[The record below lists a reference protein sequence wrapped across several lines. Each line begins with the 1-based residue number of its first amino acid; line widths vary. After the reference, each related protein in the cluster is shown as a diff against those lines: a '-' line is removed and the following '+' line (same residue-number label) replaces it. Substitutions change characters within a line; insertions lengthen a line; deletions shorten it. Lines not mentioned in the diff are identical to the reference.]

1 MTSVWV
7 RKTTTKAGAVSYR
20 VVLRRGGRGA
30 PSETIASK
38 LTSLRE
44 ANRIAREA
52 KLAAEEARAG
62 VFKEALTVGQALDA
76 YELHLKGR
84 PAAEGVAGIARLHL
98 RPALAGVE
106 LADLKRARVQALA
119 DEKTQAGLAP
129 QTVRHIIGTLR
140 AAWELAHRG
149 DLIEGSNPA
158 KSVVLP
164 RVKSRVKHT
173 LNAAELAVTIE
184 ELVSPWREA
193 AALAGYLMLRPGELF
208 ALQKID
214 VDVDRRLVTV
224 RRSWD
229 RDQPKDGD
237 QRIVPIAEH
246 LMPFLERALKR
257 AGASPLVL
265 PGRDGSMMARS
276 NETKLTRKLQTAMIR
291 AAAKG
296 HESLV
301 TGWTMKCRRVRD
313 DGVHCHYEAEAAR
326 LEAGARCPRCGF
338 VLWPVGRARPVR
350 WYDLRH
356 TGASY
361 WIERGVTPVVVSA
374 MLGHHDV
381 ELTMRT
387 YVNLSADGLRAEID
401 RVGRRDL
408 TSAGAAPV
416 LQPTKKGGG

>member
-1 MTSVWV
+1 MSSVHV
-7 RKTTTKAGAVSYR
+7 RKTTTAAGVVTYR
-20 VVLRRGGRGA
+20 VILRRGGRG
-30 PSETIASK
+30 STQLTVASG

-44 ANRIAREA
+44 ANRIGREA

-84 PAAEGVAGIARLHL
+84 SDAESVEARARLHL
-98 RPALAGVE
+98 RPALAGIE
-106 LADLKRARVQALA
+106 LAELKRARVQALA
-119 DEKTQAGLAP
+119 DEKTQAGFSP
-129 QTVRHIIGTLR
+129 QTVRHIVGALR

-149 DLIEGSNPA
+149 DLVEGSNPA
-158 KSVVLP
+158 KGIVLP
-164 RVKSRVKHT
+164 RVKKRVKHT
-173 LNAAELAVTIE
+173 LNGPELKVVIE
-184 ELVSPWREA
+184 ELVTPWREA
-193 AALAGYLMLRPGELF
+193 AALAAYLMVRPGELF
-208 ALQKID
+208 ALQKQD
-214 VDVDRRLVTV
+214 VDMDRRLVTV

-237 QRIVPIAEH
+237 ERIVPIAE
-246 LMPFLERALKR
+246 LVMPFLERALKR
-257 AGASPLVL
+257 SGASQLVL
-265 PGRDGSMMARS
+265 PAAGGGMMPRT
-276 NETKLTRKLQTAMIR
+276 NDTKLARKLRTAMIR
-291 AAAKG
+291 AAVKG

-313 DGVHCHYEAEAAR
+313 GVHCHYEAEAAR
-326 LEAGARCPRCGF
+326 LEADARCPRCGF
-338 VLWPVGRARPVR
+338 ALWPAGHARPVR

-408 TSAGAAPV
+408 TNAGDAPV
-416 LQPTKKGGG
+416 SQQTKKGGVS